1 MSAEEDVEKLFRDM
15 VSGQNDRINHSP
27 VNRLSVSG
35 LSFGIK
41 YEIERKLG
49 VKTETFKDQLN
60 MFKGTALHVH
70 VQNLAKSLG
79 YSPEY
84 RCYYSI
90 PFEWNRLKF
99 REIILAGSI
108 DLIHWERREIIEL
121 KSSQYSDKIEQYHK
135 IQLAAYVNMMKF
147 KTGNEFT
154 GLVVKFGGKDLIL
167 EELKS
172 NESSELWGEIL
183 NRARLCA
190 SELDNLVDETASVP
204 QDEDR
209 SKTDSKNDLYFYD
222 EN

>member
-1 MSAEEDVEKLFRDM
+1 MSAEEDLRKLFHDM
-15 VSGQNDRINHSP
+15 ISGQNDRNKSTP

-35 LSFGIK
+35 LSFGIQ

-49 VKTETFKDQLN
+49 LKTETFKDQLN

-84 RCYYSI
+84 RCYYTI
-90 PFEWNRLKF
+90 PFNWERLKF

-121 KSSQYSDKIEQYHK
+121 KSSQYSDKIEHYHK

-154 GLVVKFGGKDLIL
+154 GLVVKFGGKDLVL

-172 NESSELWGEIL
+172 NESSELWDEIL
-183 NRARLCA
+183 DRARSCA
-190 SELDNLVDETASVP
+190 KELDMKADQTASVSQENEWP
-204 QDEDR
+204 
-209 SKTDSKNDLYFYD
+209 KANGKADLYFYD

>member
-15 VSGQNDRINHSP
+15 VSGQNDRSNHSP

-35 LSFGIK
+35 LSLGIK

-79 YSPEY
+79 YLPEY

-183 NRARLCA
+183 NRARSCA
-190 SELDNLVDETASVP
+190 RELDVMVDETTSVP